1 MKIRKY
7 EASDKGLL
15 TIRCLSCGGWRMYST
30 DELKDKHLYI
40 KVECSC
46 GATILLH
53 AEYRLTKGP
62 VDSTNL
68 LSDGVEWMLDDYECT
83 VLDLANETFSI
94 QIDDIPE
101 YGSNGKLLINLLAEN
116 RS

>member
-1 MKIRKY
+1 
-7 EASDKGLL
+7 
-15 TIRCLSCGGWRMYST
+15 MYST
-30 DELKDKHLYI
+30 DELKDKQFYI
-40 KVECSC
+40 KIECSC

-53 AEYRLTKGP
+53 TEYRIAEGP
-62 VDSTNL
+62 ADSTNL
-68 LSDGVEWMLDDYECT
+68 ISDGVEWMLDDYECT

-101 YGSNGKLLINLLAEN
+101 YGSNGKLLINLLNEN